1 MEKVFGNGKI
11 TEIIPYDLSG
21 KVLLFPVRHHSPVCS
36 YQLVRTIRE
45 YKPEVILIEGPEN
58 ANGLIPVLTDDKTKP
73 PVAIYYYYKDTKKLV
88 SENAEDYKCYYP
100 FLYSSPE
107 YNALKQAEYMDIPA
121 EFIDLPYCDILI
133 NTAEQKG
140 LRKNSDKHS
149 YADDRYFT
157 QSRFYEKL
165 CEETKVRNFDE
176 FWEKYF
182 EIGGLYLSPEN
193 FVKQLHTYCIITRS
207 ETSPEEMQADGTS
220 AREAHMA
227 KRVSEAMEKY
237 NRVLV
242 VTGGFHSMGIYELL
256 ESGKIK
262 SPKLRKIPAN
272 LHGCYPMAYSY
283 EAADALH
290 GYASGMSF
298 PYFYDTIIKKLLDS
312 ESPDNVYNDIV
323 FDLLVKTAKL
333 TNKKDIPVSIADVT
347 SAKTLMDG
355 LSALR
360 NSRQSGMYELSDAVT
375 STFIKGEKTISSA
388 LPLDILRKL
397 ATGNDVGFIG
407 DKNHVPP
414 LITDFEEQ
422 SRKFRLK
429 IDDANPN
436 DVEVP
441 LFTTQRGM
449 ELSRFLHRMD
459 FLNTG
464 FAQMRKGPDLHENK
478 GRSRV
483 REEWRYERSPQ
494 VDASL
499 IDRTTDGF
507 TIEEA
512 CTTLAV
518 KKLRDEMRC
527 EMSARVAVDCFLMGI
542 PLQQSEIDL
551 IDAILNS
558 DGDFFSVGK
567 GLRYFEMLNSL
578 QQLYDFPDS
587 SSLDY
592 IRRCF
597 EKLIISLPSMTSV
610 TEDRADEV
618 ISVLK
623 TMYGIAGNILS
634 DEMEVFEQTL
644 TAMTFAKDKEASVY
658 GAVSGLLYAIDSG
671 KRSDAETAM
680 RGYLMGTLEIKK
692 QGAEFLKGLFSTA
705 RDIILSDDSFL
716 KMTDT
721 LITGME
727 YDDFMEILPSMRL
740 AFSYFTPSEIQ
751 DTAQSVS
758 ELHNVNKN
766 DILNSK
772 AVDENMFIFG
782 SQLDSD
788 ICEFLNMEAV
798 LNG

>member
-36 YQLVRTIRE
+36 YQLVRTIKE
-45 YKPEVILIEGPEN
+45 YKPDVILIEGPEN
-58 ANGLIPVLTDDKTKP
+58 ANGLIPVLTDEKTNL

-88 SENAEDYKCYYP
+88 SEDGADYKCYYP

-107 YNALKQAEYMDIPA
+107 YNALKQAEYMGIPA

-133 NTAEQKG
+133 NTAEKKG
-140 LRKNSDKHS
+140 LRKDTDRHS
-149 YADDRYFT
+149 YADDTHFI
-157 QSRFYEKL
+157 QNKFYEKI
-165 CEETKVRNFDE
+165 CAETNVRNFDE

-182 EIGGLYLSPEN
+182 EIGGLYLSPAD
-193 FVKQLHTYCIITRS
+193 FVKQLHTYCTITRA
-207 ETSPEEMQADGTS
+207 ETSTEEMQSDGTL

-227 KRVSEAMEKY
+227 KRISEAMEKY
-237 NRVLV
+237 DRVLA
-242 VTGGFHSMGIYELL
+242 VTGGFHSTGIYSLL

-262 SPKLRKIPAN
+262 SPKLRKIPEK

-283 EAADALH
+283 ESADALH
-290 GYASGMSF
+290 GYASGMSY
-298 PYFYDTIIKKLLDS
+298 PYFYDTVFRKLSDG
-312 ESPDNVYNDIV
+312 EPENVYNDVV
-323 FDLLVKTAKL
+323 FDLLLKTAKL

-347 SAKTLMDG
+347 SAKSLMDG

-360 NSRQSGMYELSDAVT
+360 NSRQSGMCELLDAVT
-375 STFIKGEKTISSA
+375 STFIKGEKTVSSA

-397 ATGNDVGFIG
+397 ATGNEVGFIG

-414 LITDFEEQ
+414 LISDFEEQ

-429 IDDANPN
+429 IDDTSPN

-441 LFTTQRGM
+441 LFTTQKGM

-459 FLNTG
+459 FLDTG
-464 FAQMRKGPDLHENK
+464 FAEMRKGPNLHENK

-494 VDASL
+494 VDSSL

-542 PLQQSEIDL
+542 PLQKSETEL
-551 IDAILNS
+551 IDAVVNS
-558 DGDFFSVGK
+558 DGDFFSVGN
-567 GLRYFEMLNSL
+567 GLRYFEMLYSL
-578 QQLYDFPDS
+578 QQLYDFPDG

-592 IRRCF
+592 VRRCF
-597 EKLIISLPSMTSV
+597 GKLIVSLPSMSGV
-610 TEDRADEV
+610 ADDRADDV
-618 ISVLK
+618 ISILK
-623 TMYGIAGNILS
+623 TMYGIAGNMLS
-634 DEMEVFEQTL
+634 DEMETFEQTL
-644 TAMTFAKDKEASVY
+644 TEMTLARDKQATVY

-671 KRSDAETAM
+671 KRSDAENAM
-680 RGYLMGTLEIKK
+680 RGYLMGSLEIKK

-716 KMTDT
+716 EMTDS
-721 LITGME
+721 LITDME
-727 YDDFMEILPSMRL
+727 YDDFMEILPSVRL
-740 AFSYFTPSEIQ
+740 AFSYFTPAEIQ
-751 DTAQSVS
+751 DTARAVAK
-758 ELHNVNKN
+758 LHGVGKN
-766 DILNSK
+766 DILDRK
-772 AVDENMFIFG
+772 AVDENMFLFG
-782 SQLDSD
+782 NGLDSD
-788 ICEFLNMEAV
+788 ICEILDIEVN
-798 LNG
+798 

>member
-1 MEKVFGNGKI
+1 MEKLFGNSKI
-11 TEIIPYDLSG
+11 TEIIPYDLSS
-21 KVLLFPVRHHSPVCS
+21 KVLLFPVRHHSPICS
-36 YQLVRTIRE
+36 YQLVRTIKE

-58 ANGLIPVLTDDKTKP
+58 ANSLIPVLADDNTKP

-88 SENAEDYKCYYP
+88 SEDAEDYKCYYP

-107 YNALKQAEYMDIPA
+107 YNAIKQAEYMGISA

-140 LRKNSDKHS
+140 LRKKSDKHS
-149 YADDRYFT
+149 YADDTYFT
-157 QSRFYEKL
+157 QSKFYEKL
-165 CEETKVRNFDE
+165 CEETNVRSFDE

-182 EIGGLYLSPEN
+182 EIGGLYLSPES
-193 FVKQLHTYCIITRS
+193 FVKQLHTYCGITRA
-207 ETSPEEMQADGTS
+207 ETSSDEMLADGTF
-220 AREAHMA
+220 ARESHMA

-237 NRVLV
+237 NRILV
-242 VTGGFHSMGIYELL
+242 VTGGFHSRGIYELL
-256 ESGKIK
+256 KSEKIK
-262 SPKLRKIPAN
+262 SPKLRKISAN

-283 EAADALH
+283 ESADALH

-298 PYFYDTIIKKLLDS
+298 PYFYDTVFKKLLDS
-312 ESPDNVYNDIV
+312 DSSDSVYNDIV
-323 FDLLVKTAKL
+323 LDFLVKTAKL

-397 ATGNDVGFIG
+397 ATGNEVGFIG

-422 SRKFRLK
+422 SKKFRLK
-429 IDDANPN
+429 IDEANPN
-436 DVEVP
+436 DVEVS

-459 FLNTG
+459 FLDTG
-464 FAQMRKGPDLHENK
+464 FAEMRKGPNLHENK

-518 KKLRDEMRC
+518 RKLRDEMRC
-527 EMSARVAVDCFLMGI
+527 EMSARIAVDCFLMGI
-542 PLQQSEIDL
+542 PLQQSEIEL

-558 DGDFFSVGK
+558 DGDFFSVGN

-597 EKLIISLPSMTSV
+597 EKLIVSLPSMADV
-610 TEDRADEV
+610 AEDRADDV

-623 TMYGIAGNILS
+623 TMYGIAGNILP

-644 TAMTFAKDKEASVY
+644 IEMTLAKNKEASVY
-658 GAVSGLLYAIDSG
+658 GAVSGLLYAIDSE
-671 KRSDAETAM
+671 KRSDAENAM
-680 RGYLMGTLEIKK
+680 RGYLMGTLAVKK

-705 RDIILSDDSFL
+705 RDIVLSDDSFL

-721 LITGME
+721 LITEME

-740 AFSYFTPSEIQ
+740 AFSYFTPAEIQ
-751 DTAQSVS
+751 DTAQSVA

-766 DILNSK
+766 DILSSK
-772 AVDENMFIFG
+772 AVDENMFLFG
-782 SQLDSD
+782 NRLDED
-788 ICEFLNMEAV
+788 ICEFLNIEV
-798 LNG
+798 N

>member
-1 MEKVFGNGKI
+1 
-11 TEIIPYDLSG
+11 
-21 KVLLFPVRHHSPVCS
+21 LLFPVRHHSPICS
-36 YQLVRTIRE
+36 YQLVRTIQE

-58 ANGLIPVLTDDKTKP
+58 ANSLIPVLADDNTKP

-88 SENAEDYKCYYP
+88 SEDAEDYKCYYP

-107 YNALKQAEYMDIPA
+107 YNAIKQAEYMGIPA

-140 LRKNSDKHS
+140 LRKKSDKHS
-149 YADDRYFT
+149 YADDTYFT
-157 QSRFYEKL
+157 QSKFYEKL
-165 CEETKVRNFDE
+165 CEETNVRSFDE

-182 EIGGLYLSPEN
+182 EIGGLYLSPES
-193 FVKQLHTYCIITRS
+193 FVKQLHTYCGITRA
-207 ETSPEEMQADGTS
+207 ETSSDEMLADGTF
-220 AREAHMA
+220 ARESHMA

-237 NRVLV
+237 NRILV
-242 VTGGFHSMGIYELL
+242 VTGGFHSRGIYELL
-256 ESGKIK
+256 KSEKIK
-262 SPKLRKIPAN
+262 SPKLRKISAN

-283 EAADALH
+283 ESADALH

-298 PYFYDTIIKKLLDS
+298 PYFYDTVFKKLLDS
-312 ESPDNVYNDIV
+312 DSSDSVYNDIV
-323 FDLLVKTAKL
+323 LDFLVKTAKL

-397 ATGNDVGFIG
+397 ATGNEVGFIG

-422 SRKFRLK
+422 SKKFRLK
-429 IDDANPN
+429 IDEANPN
-436 DVEVP
+436 DVEVS

-459 FLNTG
+459 FLDTG
-464 FAQMRKGPDLHENK
+464 FAEMRKGPNLHENK

-518 KKLRDEMRC
+518 RKLRDEMRC
-527 EMSARVAVDCFLMGI
+527 EMSARIAVDCFLMGI
-542 PLQQSEIDL
+542 PLQQSEIEL

-558 DGDFFSVGK
+558 DGDFFSVGN

-597 EKLIISLPSMTSV
+597 EKLIVSLPSMADV
-610 TEDRADEV
+610 AEDRADDV

-623 TMYGIAGNILS
+623 TMYGIAGNILP

-644 TAMTFAKDKEASVY
+644 IEMTLAKNKEASVY
-658 GAVSGLLYAIDSG
+658 GAVSGLLYAIDSE
-671 KRSDAETAM
+671 KRSDAENAM
-680 RGYLMGTLEIKK
+680 RGYLMGTLAVKK

-705 RDIILSDDSFL
+705 RDIVLSDDSFL

-721 LITGME
+721 LITEME

-740 AFSYFTPSEIQ
+740 AFSYFTPTEIQ
-751 DTAQSVS
+751 DTAQSVA

-766 DILNSK
+766 DILSSK
-772 AVDENMFIFG
+772 AVDENMFLFG
-782 SQLDSD
+782 NRLDDD
-788 ICEFLNMEAV
+788 ICEFLNIEV
-798 LNG
+798 N